1 MSQRFFYGWVVLA
14 AAFVV
19 ITMSIGTLFTLGV
32 FLKPIEDGMGWSRSG
47 IGAIGL
53 FNWVVMGAGGVV
65 SGFVSDRA
73 GTRRVVLVGA
83 GLLVAGLLLSSHV
96 QQMWHLYVT
105 FGLLVGAGVSAFYV
119 PLTVLA
125 IKWFES
131 RRAMAAAVVSAGNG
145 LGILTL
151 APLTRWLINEY
162 DWRVAFFV
170 LGVLALVA
178 VVPCALLLKGPSAG
192 GGQAFTSLGFSSA
205 GAQTWPPHSPSGG
218 QPAWPPHSHS
228 GGHSSSSQTWPPHSP
243 GGGQLGAVLG
253 SARLPWRTWPFWT
266 IALTHFCCCAAHSGP
281 LFHLVTHAMDQG
293 VARMTAATILG
304 ASGFT
309 SIFGRIGTGIVADRV
324 GAKRTLLVALAFQ
337 AVLIFL
343 YLFATG
349 TVALYAISLA
359 FGVAYGGAMPLYP
372 VVTREYFGERV
383 MGTAYGAVFFISC
396 IGMGLGSYAGGAI
409 HDLLGTYQWLF
420 MGSFAI
426 GLMAVVLGVTLKA
439 PAALHAPRPSPA
451 AGG

>member
-32 FLKPIEDGMGWSRSG
+32 FLKPIEDSMGWSRSG

-53 FNWVVMGAGGVV
+53 FNWIVMGAGGVV
-65 SGFVSDRA
+65 SGFVSDRV

-83 GLLVAGLLLSSHV
+83 GLLSAGLLLSSHV
-96 QQMWHLYVT
+96 QQMWQLYVT
-105 FGLLVGAGVSAFYV
+105 FGLLIGAGVSAFYV

-125 IKWFES
+125 IKWFEG

-145 LGILTL
+145 LGILAL
-151 APLTRWLINEY
+151 APLTRWLISEY

-170 LGVLALVA
+170 LGVMALAV
-178 VVPCALLLKGPSAG
+178 VVPCAWLLKGPAG
-192 GGQAFTSLGFSSA
+192 RADSRLVLEGSLDA
-205 GAQTWPPHSPSGG
+205 GAPKWPPHSPSGR
-218 QPAWPPHSHS
+218 PAQAP
-228 GGHSSSSQTWPPHSP
+228 
-243 GGGQLGAVLG
+243 G
-253 SARLPWRTWPFWT
+253 SAGLPWRTWPFWA

-281 LFHLVTHAMDQG
+281 LFHLVSHAMDQG
-293 VARMTAATILG
+293 VGRMTAASILG

-324 GAKRTLLVALAFQ
+324 GAKRTLLAALGFQ
-337 AVLIFL
+337 ALLIFL
-343 YLFATG
+343 YLFASGTG
-349 TVALYAISLA
+349 ALYMVSLA
-359 FGVAYGGAMPLYP
+359 FGVAYGSAMPLYP
-372 VVTREYFGERV
+372 VVTREFFGERA

-420 MGSFAI
+420 LGSFAI
-426 GLMAVVLGVTLKA
+426 GSMAVVLGVTLKA
-439 PAALHAPRPSPA
+439 PVAAGAPRPSPV